1 MDPFYCSRPVTC
13 HAFLNFNAWLIVV
26 HSTQLF
32 SRRKP
37 LMNIEIITTPNA
49 ALKESGFGSLTA
61 CNSVLD
67 AVRGMGHH
75 ASLNI
80 CQTKKDL
87 DEIVKRKP
95 DLVIPAV
102 KYIPVSYK
110 DDTWL
115 SEYLAVH
122 GINITGS
129 SRDVLK
135 YDSNK
140 VLAKTHL
147 SNKGIR
153 TADYFIAIPG
163 QFKTES
169 DLPLP
174 FPLFLKPLDA
184 ANGNGIDDQSF
195 VTSFT
200 EYESK
205 ISSLYSAFNQPVL
218 AEEYLEGREYTVA
231 VIKTPGEKL
240 IVSAVEAIAPASGN
254 GLRILGAQAKKDDS
268 EELVKIED
276 NEVSNRVTALAI
288 NAFNALGAR
297 DFGRI
302 DIKTST
308 TGKCFFMEA
317 NLVPGMTYGSSYFP
331 EACRIANGLAYD
343 KVVELLI
350 AGGIARASST
360 IPPTILPGAD
370 DKIASTL

>member
-1 MDPFYCSRPVTC
+1 
-13 HAFLNFNAWLIVV
+13 
-26 HSTQLF
+26 
-32 SRRKP
+32 
-37 LMNIEIITTPNA
+37 MNIEIITTPNA

-61 CNSVLD
+61 CNSVSD
-67 AVRGMGHH
+67 AVQGMGHNG
-75 ASLNI
+75 SLNI

-87 DEIVKRKP
+87 DIIVKRKP

-110 DDTWL
+110 DDIWL
-115 SEYLAVH
+115 SEYLAEH
-122 GINITGS
+122 GINYTGS

-147 SNKGIR
+147 SNNGIK

-169 DLPLP
+169 DLPFP

-205 ISSLYSAFNQPVL
+205 MSSLYSAFNQPVL
-218 AEEYLEGREYTVA
+218 AEEYLEGPEYTVA

-240 IVSAVEAIAPASGN
+240 IVSAIEAIAPVSGN

-302 DIKTST
+302 DIKTSKS
-308 TGKCFFMEA
+308 GECLFMEA

-343 KVVELLI
+343 KVVELLL

-370 DKIASTL
+370 DKIASAL

>member
-1 MDPFYCSRPVTC
+1 M
-13 HAFLNFNAWLIVV
+13 
-26 HSTQLF
+26 F
-32 SRRKP
+32 SLWNP
-37 LMNIEIITTPNA
+37 LMNIEIITTPNS

-61 CNSVLD
+61 CNSVID
-67 AVRGMGHH
+67 AVQGMGHGVR
-75 ASLNI
+75 LNT

-87 DEIVKRKP
+87 DEVVKRKP
-95 DLVIPAV
+95 DLIITAV

-110 DDTWL
+110 DDIWL
-115 SEYLAVH
+115 SEYFAEH
-122 GINITGS
+122 GINFTGS

-147 SNKGIR
+147 ANKSIR
-153 TADYFIAIPG
+153 TANYFIAIPG
-163 QFKTES
+163 QFKTEN

-200 EYESK
+200 EYDSK
-205 ISSLYSAFNQPVL
+205 ISSLYTSFNQPVL
-218 AEEYLEGREYTVA
+218 AEEYLEGPEFTVA

-240 IVSAVEAIAPASGN
+240 TVSAVEAIAPLSGN

-276 NEVSNRVTALAI
+276 NEVSRRVTALAI
-288 NAFNALGAR
+288 DAFNALGAR

-302 DIKTST
+302 DIKTSKS
-308 TGKCFFMEA
+308 GEYFFMEA

-343 KVVELLI
+343 KVVELLL

-360 IPPTILPGAD
+360 IPPTILPDAD
-370 DKIASTL
+370 DKIASIL

>member
-1 MDPFYCSRPVTC
+1 
-13 HAFLNFNAWLIVV
+13 
-26 HSTQLF
+26 
-32 SRRKP
+32 
-37 LMNIEIITTPNA
+37 MNIEIITTPNA

-67 AVRGMGHH
+67 VVQGMGHNVR
-75 ASLNI
+75 LNI
-80 CQTKKDL
+80 CQTKNDL
-87 DEIVKRKP
+87 DEVVKRKP
-95 DLVIPAV
+95 GLVILAV

-110 DDTWL
+110 DDIWL
-115 SEYLAVH
+115 SGYLARH
-122 GINITGS
+122 DINFTGS
-129 SRDVLK
+129 SREVLK

-153 TADYFIAIPG
+153 TANYFIAIPG
-163 QFKTES
+163 QFKTEN
-169 DLPLP
+169 DLPFP

-195 VTSFT
+195 VTNFT
-200 EYESK
+200 EYENK
-205 ISSLYSAFNQPVL
+205 VSSLYSSFNQPVL
-218 AEEYLEGREYTVA
+218 AEEYLEGPEFTVA

-240 IVSAVEAIAPASGN
+240 IVSAVEAIAPLSGN

-276 NEVSNRVTALAI
+276 KEVSSRITALAI
-288 NAFNALGAR
+288 DAFNTLGAR

-302 DIKTST
+302 DIKTSKR
-308 TGKCFFMEA
+308 GECFFMEA

-343 KVVELLI
+343 KVMELLL

-360 IPPTILPGAD
+360 VPPNIFPDAG